1 MSPEAGP
8 LQHARAIPVHGQVGR
23 LARLVLL
30 QVLLLLVLLLLVLLL
45 LLLQPWRGAWEG
57 QRRALASI
65 CRTIIMHSE
74 AFSKCHC
81 TKLTST
87 ASTPLGDGAP
97 AIA

>member
-8 LQHARAIPVHGQVGR
+8 LRHARAIPMRRQVGR
-23 LARLVLL
+23 LAWL
-30 QVLLLLVLLLLVLLL
+30 LLLLVLLL

-57 QRRALASI
+57 QRCPLAGI
-65 CRTIIMHSE
+65 CRTTMVLCR
-74 AFSKCHC
+74 AFSKCLC

-87 ASTPLGDGAP
+87 ASTPSGGGAP